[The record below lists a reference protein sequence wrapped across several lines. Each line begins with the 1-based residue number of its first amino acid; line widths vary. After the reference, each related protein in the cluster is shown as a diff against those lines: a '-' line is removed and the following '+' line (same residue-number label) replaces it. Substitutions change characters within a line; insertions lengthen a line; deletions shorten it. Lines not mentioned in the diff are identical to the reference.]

1 MKGTIDIT
9 IKRKDG
15 TVEKRQEHNV
25 AFDLPAFIIKEWLKD
40 RCLPIYSSS
49 VDTKYLKG
57 DYSFMSLCEEERN
70 LTKPEWRPR
79 ALKTV
84 TSGSSLPWHTALA
97 SPTNDGKKRTIT
109 AAWTMPSDEGFSLTL
124 KSIGIDNNYYLPTL
138 SNYSNSIE
146 PIVFTKGIAQSLTL
160 SSSSSTR
167 GYSGKKYKVSDF
179 NFANE
184 YAGGLDDSVLT
195 SLANAMYMPY
205 SLGLLKT
212 VGGAQT
218 RTNDGRFAFVNANNK
233 IRRYPCPTKYTNDNG
248 PYNVLEIFDDT
259 TEQIVL
265 RFPLSQFT
273 NYNENNGDYTYVI
286 NTGTKNWLF
295 QYDSSISASRIWQIP
310 DTQTSD
316 AIAPTSETFLQGV
329 SLVAT
334 FNTDNGL
341 KIIGNYIRNNQK
353 VYKVNDDLVVT
364 EFAGISGGSDAS
376 NTNEIPY
383 LDKDYVSFKGTSP
396 AGVSYISSGDVEAK
410 ARHGLR
416 AYFANLTASNFS
428 TPITLAAGDVL
439 SVSYS
444 ISVGE

>member
-15 TVEKRQEHNV
+15 TVEKRQEHNI
-25 AFDLPAFIIKEWLKD
+25 AFDLPAFIIKEWVKD
-40 RCLPIYSSS
+40 SVLPIYSSS
-49 VDTKYLKG
+49 VDAKYLKN
-57 DYSFMSLCEEERN
+57 DYSYISLCEEERN

-97 SPTNDGKKRTIT
+97 SPTNNGKKRTIT

-124 KSIGIDNNYYLPTL
+124 KSIAFDNNYHLATL
-138 SNYSNSIE
+138 SNYNSEIE
-146 PIVFTKGIAQSLTL
+146 SIVFTKGIAQCVSL
-160 SSSSSTR
+160 SSSSSSR

-184 YAGGLDDSVLT
+184 YAGGLDDGILT
-195 SLANAMYMPY
+195 SVANAMYMPY

-218 RTNDGRFAFVNANNK
+218 RTNDGRFAFVNSNNK
-233 IRRYPCPTKYTNDNG
+233 IYRYPRPTKYTDNNG
-248 PYNVLEIFDDT
+248 PYNVLAIFDDT

-265 RFPLSQFT
+265 SFPLSQFT
-273 NYNENNGDYTYVI
+273 NYNTDSYNYTWVI

-295 QYDSSISASRIWQIP
+295 QYDSSINASRIWQIP
-310 DTQTSD
+310 DTQTSN
-316 AIAPTSETFLQGV
+316 AIAPTSETFLQGIQ
-329 SLVAT
+329 LFYT

-341 KIIGNYIRNNQK
+341 KIIGNYIRNNKK
-353 VYKVNDDLVVT
+353 VYKVNDDLAVT
-364 EFAGISGGSDAS
+364 EFEGVSGGSDESGAS
-376 NTNEIPY
+376 EIPY
-383 LDKDYVSFKGTSP
+383 LDKDYISFKATTP
-396 AGVSYISSGDVEAK
+396 AGLGYSNNSDVRANAE
-410 ARHGLR
+410 HGLMP
-416 AYFANLTASNFS
+416 YFANLTASNFS

-444 ISVGE
+444 ISVGV

>member
-15 TVEKRQEHNV
+15 TVEKRQEHNI

-49 VDTKYLKG
+49 VDTKYLK
-57 DYSFMSLCEEERN
+57 DVYSLMSLCEEERD

-79 ALKTV
+79 ALTTA
-84 TSGSSLPWHTALA
+84 TSGSSLPWHTVLA

-124 KSIGIDNNYYLPTL
+124 KSIGFDNKYYLAQL
-138 SNYSNSIE
+138 SNYSNNVE
-146 PIVFTKGIAQSLTL
+146 AIVFTKGIAQTITL
-160 SSSSSTR
+160 SSSSSAV

-184 YAGGLDDSVLT
+184 FAGGLDNSALT
-195 SLANAMYMPY
+195 SIANAMYMPY

-212 VGGAQT
+212 VDGAQT

-233 IRRYPCPTKYTNDNG
+233 IRRYPCPTQKTNNDG
-248 PYNVLEIFDDT
+248 PYDVLAIFDDT

-273 NYNENNGDYTYVI
+273 NFNANNGSYTYVI

-295 QYDSSISASRIWQIP
+295 QYDSSIKASRIWQIP
-310 DTQTSD
+310 DTQTSA
-316 AIAPTSETFLQGV
+316 AIAPTSETFMQGV
-329 SLVAT
+329 SLVVT

-341 KIIGNYIRNNQK
+341 KIIGNYIRNNKK

-364 EFAGISGGSDAS
+364 EFAGVSGDSDAS
-376 NTNEIPY
+376 PASEIPY
-383 LDKDYVSFKGTSP
+383 LDKDYVSFMGTSP
-396 AGVSYISSGDVEAK
+396 AGVGYVSGGIDAK
-410 ARHGLR
+410 NKHGLI

-444 ISVGE
+444 ISVG

>member
-15 TVEKRQEHNV
+15 TVEKRQEHNI

-40 RCLPIYSSS
+40 RCFPIYSGS
-49 VDTKYLKG
+49 VDTKYLK
-57 DYSFMSLCEEERN
+57 DTYSLISLCEEERD

-84 TSGSSLPWHTALA
+84 TSGSSLPWHTVLA

-124 KSIGIDNNYYLPTL
+124 KSIGFDNNYYLATL
-138 SNYSNSIE
+138 STYSDGYE
-146 PIVFTKGIAQSLTL
+146 PIVFTKGIAQCATL
-160 SSSSSTR
+160 NSSSSNA

-184 YAGGLDDSVLT
+184 YAGGLDDSILT
-195 SLANAMYMPY
+195 SVANAMYMPY

-218 RTNDGRFAFVNANNK
+218 MTNDGRFAFVNANNK
-233 IRRYPCPTKYTNDNG
+233 IRRYPCPTKNTSNDG
-248 PYNVLEIFDDT
+248 PYDVLAIFDDT

-273 NYNENNGDYTYVI
+273 NFNTNRYDYTWVI

-295 QYDSSISASRIWQIP
+295 QYDSSINASRIWQIP
-310 DTQTSD
+310 DTQTSA
-316 AIAPTSETFLQGV
+316 AIALTSETFLQGV
-329 SLVAT
+329 SLVYT

-341 KIIGNYIRNNQK
+341 KIIGNYIRNNKK

-364 EFAGISGGSDAS
+364 EFAGISGDSDES
-376 NTNEIPY
+376 TGYEIPY
-383 LDKDYVSFKGTSP
+383 LDKDYISFKSTTP
-396 AGVSYISSGDVEAK
+396 AGVGYTTSNIVK
-410 ARHGLR
+410 ATYKQGLI
-416 AYFANLTASNFS
+416 AYFANLTAANFS
-428 TPITLAAGDVL
+428 TPITLAAGDML